1 MFYLQQLDMLNL
13 RGRSKVTRR
22 SDIATRRS
30 DFQAEQS
37 GTSMSVEE
45 VEDMSDEKIDGRRSA
60 KYRLIGYKGSDC
72 KSHPEP
78 MHKPKP
84 DPTPT

>member
-1 MFYLQQLDMLNL
+1 MLNL

-45 VEDMSDEKIDGRRSA
+45 VEDMSDVWIDG
-60 KYRLIGYKGSDC
+60 
-72 KSHPEP
+72 
-78 MHKPKP
+78 
-84 DPTPT
+84 